1 MLIPS
6 EVIKG
11 GEAAVTTYLKAL
23 NETAAAQLTK
33 RCKICVVG
41 PSTWGKT
48 TLVKSLSEAAPSL
61 VDEEDRTIG
70 IDLFS
75 LTFPPEDKVSIE
87 ADRVHDGNS
96 RYDVIF
102 WDFAGQEIYQ
112 TTHAMFFS
120 NRTLYLVCIH
130 LQVYAEKLRNGN
142 TFKPDAHFKLI
153 GTKSD
158 LVPEASQVNR
168 DVGIDLSS
176 RLTTFIED
184 PGRSEDKYSF
194 EEARV
199 SIRETIRAKP
209 RLTFDMPTTYT
220 QVLEE
225 IVKLRRE
232 AKTSPT
238 HKERLEAVIVSVNTL
253 VFTLR
258 QKLRDLKS
266 AEDCQEIL
274 RTLHELGEVMWYEE
288 EDVEFGDLIILDPTV
303 MLDIVRDV
311 VNYEYEGKD
320 GEHYNIL
327 RQSGTLQHTLLMT
340 SPLWSALQENG
351 INMVLKFKQLLMRFK
366 LVYPAS
372 YRMSFDSDLIV
383 PAYWKPRLKALRMPL
398 SKQKSVLRRH
408 FVDGREAAKWKY
420 SIPVGISEAI
430 FVNFVVRSY
439 RSDVVRLVNEN
450 YFECFV
456 PGEFGAA
463 IYFIT
468 DDASKF
474 DDITIEVAAGTR
486 GLVWAEMQYFVIAME
501 QVLHDYPG
509 LDSTKGSSVKRCIV
523 DANEKDYEVN
533 YLIDNTGREQDLRGN
548 TAWFPPDFKCQDLKI
563 LQLLQEGS
571 EKRLFPA
578 VWTISYPEN
587 SSTIELTFIQSGISI
602 LSIAAL
608 TIPFA
613 IVNAAVMQAL
623 EASSGMV
630 KDTSTAKDILDRAH
644 LLPGEN
650 KSSKDMAMPLE
661 ARMDFLRELL
671 MLYDPNFKDSA
682 VSEAS
687 NLRRATRDGHYV
699 WVHESERRKLDGY
712 LTPCADISL
721 GVSDVEKFHK
731 SGRTNLRKK
740 VYCVWEIIF
749 RPDTQACENGQTE
762 KVLWK
767 SDAGPLWT
775 SSAVKLDTV
784 DTVEML
790 GKCTLKVWVY
800 QARHLTACFRKD
812 KEIGQGEK
820 VLQGYDHINE
830 SRSFTIK
837 IPISATRTTATASP
851 PLSVIC
857 QIDIEYPS
865 SKNP

>member
-1 MLIPS
+1 
-6 EVIKG
+6 
-11 GEAAVTTYLKAL
+11 
-23 NETAAAQLTK
+23 
-33 RCKICVVG
+33 
-41 PSTWGKT
+41 
-48 TLVKSLSEAAPSL
+48 
-61 VDEEDRTIG
+61 
-70 IDLFS
+70 
-75 LTFPPEDKVSIE
+75 
-87 ADRVHDGNS
+87 
-96 RYDVIF
+96 
-102 WDFAGQEIYQ
+102 
-112 TTHAMFFS
+112 
-120 NRTLYLVCIH
+120 
-130 LQVYAEKLRNGN
+130 
-142 TFKPDAHFKLI
+142 
-153 GTKSD
+153 
-158 LVPEASQVNR
+158 
-168 DVGIDLSS
+168 
-176 RLTTFIED
+176 
-184 PGRSEDKYSF
+184 
-194 EEARV
+194 
-199 SIRETIRAKP
+199 
-209 RLTFDMPTTYT
+209 MPTTYT

-548 TAWFPPDFKCQDLKI
+548 TAWFPPDFK
-563 LQLLQEGS
+563 
-571 EKRLFPA
+571 
-578 VWTISYPEN
+578 W
-587 SSTIELTFIQSGISI
+587 FI
-602 LSIAAL
+602 
-608 TIPFA
+608 
-613 IVNAAVMQAL
+613 
-623 EASSGMV
+623 
-630 KDTSTAKDILDRAH
+630 
-644 LLPGEN
+644 
-650 KSSKDMAMPLE
+650 
-661 ARMDFLRELL
+661 
-671 MLYDPNFKDSA
+671 
-682 VSEAS
+682 
-687 NLRRATRDGHYV
+687 
-699 WVHESERRKLDGY
+699 
-712 LTPCADISL
+712 
-721 GVSDVEKFHK
+721 
-731 SGRTNLRKK
+731 
-740 VYCVWEIIF
+740 
-749 RPDTQACENGQTE
+749 
-762 KVLWK
+762 
-767 SDAGPLWT
+767 
-775 SSAVKLDTV
+775 
-784 DTVEML
+784 
-790 GKCTLKVWVY
+790 
-800 QARHLTACFRKD
+800 
-812 KEIGQGEK
+812 
-820 VLQGYDHINE
+820 
-830 SRSFTIK
+830 
-837 IPISATRTTATASP
+837 
-851 PLSVIC
+851 
-857 QIDIEYPS
+857 
-865 SKNP
+865 

>member
-1 MLIPS
+1 MQRFFEETVLRWIRLI
-6 EVIKG
+6 
-11 GEAAVTTYLKAL
+11 L
-23 NETAAAQLTK
+23 
-33 RCKICVVG
+33 
-41 PSTWGKT
+41 
-48 TLVKSLSEAAPSL
+48 
-61 VDEEDRTIG
+61 
-70 IDLFS
+70 
-75 LTFPPEDKVSIE
+75 
-87 ADRVHDGNS
+87 
-96 RYDVIF
+96 
-102 WDFAGQEIYQ
+102 
-112 TTHAMFFS
+112 
-120 NRTLYLVCIH
+120 
-130 LQVYAEKLRNGN
+130 LRQ
-142 TFKPDAHFKLI
+142 PDAHFKLI

-158 LVPEASQVNR
+158 LVSKASQVR
-168 DVGIDLSS
+168 DIGIDVNI
-176 RLTTFIED
+176 RLTAFVNDRDRWVTISDED
-184 PGRSEDKYSF
+184 ALKKSFNEELLPTSSEEKDSL

-199 SIRETIRAKP
+199 SIRETICAKP

-274 RTLHELGEVMWYEE
+274 RTLHELGKVMWYEE

-311 VNYEYEGKD
+311 VNHEYEGKD

-340 SPLWSALQENG
+340 SPLWSALQESG
-351 INMVLKFKQLLMRFK
+351 SNMVLKFKQLLMRFK

-468 DDASKF
+468 DDANKF

-486 GLVWAEMQYFVIAME
+486 ELAWAEMQYF
-501 QVLHDYPG
+501 
-509 LDSTKGSSVKRCIV
+509 
-523 DANEKDYEVN
+523 DYEVN

-548 TAWFPPDFKCQDLKI
+548 KAWFPPDFKWFIQRAWAKSGKLDELDRCQDLKI
-563 LQLLQEGS
+563 LQRLQEGS

-587 SSTIELTFIQSGISI
+587 SSTIELSMHSELSGKCFHKPLKISQQNGFTQFVANNAAFIQSGISI
-602 LSIAAL
+602 LSIAAV

-721 GVSDVEKFHK
+721 GVSDVEKFRK

-740 VYCVWEIIF
+740 VYSVWEIIF
-749 RPDTQACENGQTE
+749 RPDTQACENGQTA
-762 KVLWK
+762 KALWK

-790 GKCTLKVWVY
+790 EKCTLKVWVY

-820 VLQGYDHINE
+820 LLQGYDHINE
-830 SRSFTIK
+830 SKSFTIK

-857 QIDIEYPS
+857 QIDIKYPS